1 MNIDFT
7 TGAPM
12 KKLLMFSLPIF
23 IGSIFQL
30 LYNVVD
36 SIVVGR
42 FVSAQALAAVGSVG
56 SLVFLILG
64 FAGGITTGCSV
75 ISSQRY
81 GAKDYEGLKKSFATS
96 IVISIIT
103 TITFMLIGLFA
114 TRPLLALINTPIE
127 IVDLAYN
134 YVLIIY
140 LGAITS
146 TTYNAGANIIRSLG
160 DSKTPLYFLIFSSI
174 LNVVFDLLFTI
185 VIPMGV
191 AGVALATVLAQAIS
205 AILCIIY
212 IVKKQ
217 PLLHIS
223 REHFAFDKAEYA
235 LHLKTSLPMAFQFSI
250 ISIGF
255 VAVQSAINQFG
266 TSAIAAISIVNKIEQ
281 FATLIFPALGSAVT
295 TYCAHNVGAR
305 KYNRVITGTNQ
316 ALLLAMIIAVITT
329 AICLVFK
336 NTFILFF
343 TTPENVEIIQL
354 ANQYVSFLV
363 PFLLFL
369 SVLFIIRQ
377 ALQGLGIT
385 MFCLVVSIIE
395 LVVRLIVATFLPLTL
410 GFTGLCL
417 SSPLAWIT
425 ASSLFIVRYII
436 YIKNSKKFDKEFVDT
451 NLAIPTA

>member
-7 TGAPM
+7 MGSPI
-12 KKLLMFSLPIF
+12 KKILVFSLPIF

-42 FVSAQALAAVGSVG
+42 FVSPEALAAVGSVG

-81 GAKDYEGLKKSFATS
+81 GAKDYSGLKKSFATS
-96 IVISIIT
+96 IVISVIT
-103 TITFMLIGLFA
+103 TIFFMLIGIFA
-114 TRPLLALINTPIE
+114 TRPLLLLINTPAE
-127 IVDLAYN
+127 IIDLAYN

-160 DSKTPLYFLIFSSI
+160 DSRTPLYFLIVSSI
-174 LNVVFDLLFTI
+174 LNIIFDLLFTI
-185 VIPMGV
+185 IIPMGV
-191 AGVALATVLAQAIS
+191 SGVALATVLAQAIS
-205 AILCIIY
+205 AVLCIIY

-217 PLLHIS
+217 PLLHITKS
-223 REHFAFDKAEYA
+223 DFIFDKKEYA
-235 LHLKTSLPMAFQFSI
+235 LHLKTSLPMAFQFSV

-255 VAVQSAINQFG
+255 VAVQSAINEFG

-281 FATLIFPALGSAVT
+281 FATLIFPAIGAAVS
-295 TYCAHNVGAR
+295 TYCAHNIGAKR
-305 KYNRVITGTNQ
+305 FDRIILGTNQ
-316 ALLLAMIIAVITT
+316 SLLLSGILAIATT
-329 AICLVFK
+329 FVCLTFK
-336 NTFILFF
+336 NSFILLF
-343 TTPENVEIIQL
+343 TDPGNTEIVKL
-354 ANQYVSFLV
+354 ANQYVSYLM
-363 PFLLFL
+363 PFLFFL

-385 MFCLVVSIIE
+385 MYCLIVSIIE
-395 LVVRLIVATFLPLTL
+395 LVVRFIVATFLPVSL

-417 SSPLAWIT
+417 SSPLAWIV
-425 ASSLFIVRYII
+425 ASTLFTLRYLG
-436 YIKNSKKFDKEFVDT
+436 YIRKNKKLQLTYNSNV
-451 NLAIPTA
+451 